1 MGEDT
6 TKIKSDAL
14 RLLSF
19 RPRSEKELRQRLK
32 LKKHPAPLI
41 EEVLDLLK
49 RQGMLDDAKFAKL
62 YAESRVYSRPAG
74 KKNLELDLQRKG
86 LPKDLIEKT
95 IAGIQDYDE
104 KKIARDLVFRRFQKM
119 TGLSKEK
126 KKARIFGFL
135 KRRGFQ
141 TDVIFSVMSE
151 LFKDDEVSHG

>member
-49 RQGMLDDAKFAKL
+49 RQGMLDDA
-62 YAESRVYSRPAG
+62 S
-74 KKNLELDLQRKG
+74 
-86 LPKDLIEKT
+86 
-95 IAGIQDYDE
+95 
-104 KKIARDLVFRRFQKM
+104 
-119 TGLSKEK
+119 
-126 KKARIFGFL
+126 KKAVADAVIERLDSETRFRGKQYRLRSVIQIQARALATFL
-135 KRRGFQ
+135 RREG
-141 TDVIFSVMSE
+141 SYE
-151 LFKDDEVSHG
+151 PYAWKW